1 MTQDAMTRRSWMG
14 QAGAAAAAMVCGELS
29 VAQAA
34 GRERLSF
41 AIVSDTHIGYRGSDG
56 ARKQWE
62 KAAAEVAEL
71 DVGFV
76 LHLGD
81 VVDGGQVELYPVYRE
96 IREQITRPV
105 YEIPGN
111 HDPADAFA
119 RHIRK
124 PIDTVVDHGWLR
136 CILLNNAHRDS
147 HDGFFMEQQLDWL
160 AGQLEATKRDGRLA
174 IVCCHVPVHSNRH
187 PDRGWYF
194 KPKHGQQRFYE
205 LMSAHRDEL
214 IGVFHGHFHNGIRGW
229 DDHALLHEICL
240 PSVLYNL
247 NRGLEEKQAP
257 GYNPIEFRPGYTLA
271 TIDQG
276 KLALE
281 YRPTGADP
289 SVSVSLKHA

>member
-1 MTQDAMTRRSWMG
+1 MTQDAMTRRSWIG
-14 QAGAAAAAMVCGELS
+14 QTGAAAAAVVCGNLS

-71 DVGFV
+71 DVSFV

-119 RHIRK
+119 RHVRK
-124 PIDTVVDHGWLR
+124 PIDIVVEHGWLR

-147 HDGFFMEQQLDWL
+147 HDGFFTEQQLGWL
-160 AGQLEATKRDGRLA
+160 AEQLEATKRDGRLA

-187 PDRGWYF
+187 PDRGWYV

-205 LMSAHRDEL
+205 LASTHRDEL

-229 DDHALLHEICL
+229 DDHAPLHEICL

-276 KLALE
+276 KLTLE
-281 YRPTGADP
+281 YRPAGAEP
-289 SVSVSLKHA
+289 SVSVRVKHA

>member
-1 MTQDAMTRRSWMG
+1 MNRLRISRRDWMVRSCAL
-14 QAGAAAAAMVCGELS
+14 AGGVLSGSVS

-41 AIVSDTHIGYRGSDG
+41 AIVSDTHVGYRGSDS
-56 ARKQWE
+56 ARVQWQKTADE
-62 KAAAEVAEL
+62 LSKL
-71 DVGFV
+71 DVSFL

-96 IREQITRPV
+96 IRERITRPV

-119 RHIRK
+119 RHLRE
-124 PIDTVVDHGWLR
+124 PIDTSVDHGWLR

-147 HDGFFMEQQLDWL
+147 HDGFFSEQQLDWL

-174 IVCCHVPVHSNRH
+174 IICCHVPVHPNRH
-187 PDRGWYF
+187 PDRGWYV
-194 KPKHGQQRFYE
+194 KPEHGQQRFYE
-205 LMSAHRDEL
+205 VTSEHRDDL

-229 DDHALLHEICL
+229 GDRAPLHEICF
-240 PSVLYNL
+240 PSALYNQD
-247 NRGLEEKQAP
+247 RGLEEKQAP
-257 GYNPIEFRPGYTLA
+257 GFNPNEFRPGYTVA

-276 KLALE
+276 TLSLE
-281 YRPTGADP
+281 YRPTGAEP
-289 SVSVSLKHA
+289 SVSVGLKHV